1 MKLNF
6 SISPRILA
14 HLGED
19 LIKNESIALFE
30 LIKNSYD
37 ACASHCIVDFTF
49 DKGRL
54 TKLTIKDD
62 GYGMNKTVIENTWL
76 VVGTDNKKKNLIPNQ
91 CGRIPLGEKGIG
103 RLGIHKLGSKIT
115 LISKSK
121 NSKEVKLYI
130 DWNQLE
136 AANSIEDFSIEL
148 LENDTPKIFKHTT
161 GLLIIVENLKTQWDR
176 RQLREVHRNIT
187 SLNSPFV
194 EHNDAFTVKATTNT
208 DVFEGLPD
216 FEDIKRN
223 ALYFGHCKMQ
233 KGEIIEFKY
242 EFKPWSSLDKIDSGR
257 VVELKDL
264 IEQDRTISKYIPE
277 SRSYAD
283 IDLDE
288 SKIGTIEFDIIIFD
302 TDAQIFSYANT
313 EKTALKTYLNENG
326 GIRVYRD
333 GVRVYNY
340 GERDNDW
347 LGIDL
352 KRVHR
357 VGGNVSNNIIIGA
370 VKINRSSSTGLVEK
384 TNREGFIENK
394 YYFDFVEVVDYA
406 LSLIVRE
413 RNVDKALLTS
423 LYKKHRAIEPVL
435 SDLNEVINIVERQ
448 AEPEEFKDEVLKY
461 LNRINDQYT
470 EVKEV
475 LIKSANAGL
484 NLGVAIH
491 ELDKLIAELTGCI
504 QRNEKEK
511 SVRLALSLEKIIRGY
526 SVMLKKSDIRLNP
539 LFKIVSIALDNY
551 EFRFLDHKINVISNW
566 KGNSLKAYLAE
577 SESIS
582 VLTNLLDNAIYW
594 LSYARILNR
603 YISVYITDEISGFN
617 SIIVSDNGPGF
628 ALPFE
633 IAIKPFL
640 TGKPHNIGSGLGLH
654 IANEMMNAMKGRLIY
669 ISDPNDIQFPKVI
682 REHGVNK
689 AIIALCFPKEKTT

>member
-6 SISPRILA
+6 SISPRILS

-49 DKGRL
+49 QNEEL
-54 TKLTIKDD
+54 VKLTIEDD
-62 GYGMNKTVIENTWL
+62 GYGMDKDIIENVWL
-76 VVGTDNKKKNLIPNQ
+76 VVGTDNKKKSLEPNS

-103 RLGIHKLGSKIT
+103 RLGIHKLGNKIT
-115 LISKSK
+115 LVTKSK
-121 NSKEVKLYI
+121 DSKEVELQI
-130 DWNQLE
+130 DWHKLDS
-136 AANSIEDFSIEL
+136 ADSIEEFPIEL
-148 LENDTPKIFKHTT
+148 SEQDTPSVFHNST
-161 GLLIIVENLKTQWDR
+161 GLKIIIEDLKTQWDR

-187 SLNSPFV
+187 SLNSPFA
-194 EHNDAFTVKATTNT
+194 ENNDAFNVLATSNT

-216 FEDIKRN
+216 FEDIKSN
-223 ALYFGHCKMQ
+223 SLYFGHCKLQ
-233 KGEIIEFKY
+233 GGEIIEFKY
-242 EFKPWSSLDKIDSGR
+242 EFKPWSTLDKVDTGR
-257 VVELKDL
+257 IIELDDL
-264 IEQDRTISKYIPE
+264 IEEDRIIKKYVPE
-277 SRSYAD
+277 SRSYED

-302 TDAQIFSYANT
+302 TDAQIFNFINT
-313 EKTALKTYLNENG
+313 EKTALKTYLKENG

-357 VGGNVSNNIIIGA
+357 VGGNVSNNIIIGS
-370 VKINRSSSTGLVEK
+370 VKIDRASSTGLIEK
-384 TNREGFIENK
+384 TNREGFIENE
-394 YYFDFVEVVDYA
+394 YYFNFVEAVDYA

-423 LYKKHRAIEPVL
+423 LYKKHKAIEPVL
-435 SDLNEVINIVERQ
+435 SDLNEVMNLVEER
-448 AEPEEFKDEVLKY
+448 AEPKEVKDEVLKY
-461 LNRINDQYT
+461 LYRINDQYK

-484 NLGVAIH
+484 NLGVVIH

-504 QRNEKEK
+504 ERNEKDK
-511 SVRLALSLEKIIRGY
+511 AVRISLALEKIIRGY
-526 SVMLKKSDIRLNP
+526 SAMLKKSDIRLNP
-539 LFKIVSIALDNY
+539 LSKIVATALDNY
-551 EFRFLDHKINVISNW
+551 EFRFLDHNINVVSNW
-566 KGNSLKAYLAE
+566 KENKLEAFLAE
-577 SESIS
+577 AESIS

-594 LSYARILNR
+594 LSYARKSDR
-603 YISVYITDEISGFN
+603 YISVYITDEIQGYN

-628 ALPFE
+628 GLPFDV
-633 IAIKPFL
+633 AVKPFL

-654 IANEMMNAMKGRLIY
+654 VANEMMSAMKGILMLIA
-669 ISDPNDIQFPKVI
+669 DPNDIQFPKTI
-682 REHGVNK
+682 KENKIDK
-689 AIIALCFPKEKTT
+689 AIIALCFPKEKKT